1 MVLILAKAARCSWAT
16 TRELL
21 LMFAAKRSMSPSDL
35 DAAYASFER
44 LSPETARRIVNFR
57 EERARL
63 RAQTNPQG

>member
-1 MVLILAKAARCSWAT
+1 
-16 TRELL
+16 
-21 LMFAAKRSMSPSDL
+21 MFAANRSMSLGDL

-63 RAQTNPQG
+63 RAQANPSGAQS